1 VRPLR
6 LLISGGLL
14 QTRATC
20 RGMGVCCRPG
30 GRSRMLALPPA
41 IPSCVRRVPLLFLA
55 GSAHWEVLLR
65 ARAIETQCYVAAAA
79 QVGRHNDKRTT
90 YGHAMIIDPW
100 GTVLAQCSDATS
112 PGLAVA
118 EVDLA
123 YLRDVRTRMPVR
135 AHQRPD
141 VYASAPIVTP
151 MLAEDGAEARAPLQG
166 GGQQTK

>member
-1 VRPLR
+1 VLPL
-6 LLISGGLL
+6 
-14 QTRATC
+14 
-20 RGMGVCCRPG
+20 
-30 GRSRMLALPPA
+30 SR
-41 IPSCVRRVPLLFLA
+41 A

-90 YGHAMIIDPW
+90 YGHAMIVDPW

-123 YLRDVRTRMPVR
+123 YLQDVRTRMPVR

-141 VYASAPIVTP
+141 VYASDPIVTL
-151 MLAEDGAEARAPLQG
+151 MLPEDEAGAHAPRG
-166 GGQQTK
+166 GGSHCEVDG